1 MHSGLRIA
9 SKHFSI
15 ERRRQQNTRTR
26 ESSNQISQK
35 TGAEGDGAG
44 EVDSQK
50 KKDALGYG
58 LFGARSHRKCLFR
71 NSLVFL
77 LSFYL
82 IYSEISFFFSFHFVF
97 HFVVVV
103 VALLYF

>member
-1 MHSGLRIA
+1 MG
-9 SKHFSI
+9 
-15 ERRRQQNTRTR
+15 
-26 ESSNQISQK
+26 
-35 TGAEGDGAG
+35 G
-44 EVDSQK
+44 EEEEEEK

-82 IYSEISFFFSFHFVF
+82 IYSEISFFFCCFISF

-103 VALLYF
+103 VAVALLYF